1 MMATISVPDP
11 IPASNPGPQS
21 SSSALY
27 TARVDNLGGTSG
39 QVRVHE
45 GPASPHSSAPLV
57 DGELPADELPAHELP
72 AGPAPTPVVL
82 LPTGGPT
89 APARGFNPEQFLAMA
104 WSTCLGETLRVVLA
118 ECGLPHESHVS
129 VEVGLH
135 RDPSGGYRFAPRAL
149 VTIDEMAADEVQP
162 LLEAAHARCPVSKL
176 LSGSSEPIVE
186 LREPD
191 SA

>member
-82 LPTGGPT
+82 L
-89 APARGFNPEQFLAMA
+89 R
-104 WSTCLGETLRVVLA
+104 
-118 ECGLPHESHVS
+118 GLPPVRGH
-129 VEVGLH
+129 
-135 RDPSGGYRFAPRAL
+135 GGVY
-149 VTIDEMAADEVQP
+149 AA
-162 LLEAAHARCPVSKL
+162 
-176 LSGSSEPIVE
+176 
-186 LREPD
+186 
-191 SA
+191 SASLAV